1 MKQTQ
6 MKQAEYM
13 ISLQM
18 DLVKKKKNF
27 VKLVNCHFLLFQEL
41 QILVF
46 LCVFFLQLESRKEIL
61 RLKGLY
67 GSS

>member
-1 MKQTQ
+1 MDVLREIWAEVKEMKQTQ

-18 DLVKKKKNF
+18 DL
-27 VKLVNCHFLLFQEL
+27 
-41 QILVF
+41 
-46 LCVFFLQLESRKEIL
+46 LESRKEIL